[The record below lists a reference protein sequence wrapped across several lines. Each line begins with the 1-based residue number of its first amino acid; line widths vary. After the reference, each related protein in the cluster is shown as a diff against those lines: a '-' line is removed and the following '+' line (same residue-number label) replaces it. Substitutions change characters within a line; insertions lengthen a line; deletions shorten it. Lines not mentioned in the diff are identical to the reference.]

1 MANDNDLVEFIRSA
15 RGPIGL
21 SFAAA
26 ELESLGNRQTGWPS
40 ATATHWQRELERLA
54 NKGVLNLCDG
64 MLTVAKAE
72 SLKQGE
78 LF

>member
-1 MANDNDLVEFIRSA
+1 METDLIDFIRSA
-15 RGPIGL
+15 RGPFPL
-21 SFAAA
+21 SVAAS
-26 ELESLGNRQTGWPS
+26 ELESLGKAGAGWP
-40 ATATHWQRELERLA
+40 TATKQDWIRKLRQLVADGKLIE
-54 NKGVLNLCDG
+54 CDG